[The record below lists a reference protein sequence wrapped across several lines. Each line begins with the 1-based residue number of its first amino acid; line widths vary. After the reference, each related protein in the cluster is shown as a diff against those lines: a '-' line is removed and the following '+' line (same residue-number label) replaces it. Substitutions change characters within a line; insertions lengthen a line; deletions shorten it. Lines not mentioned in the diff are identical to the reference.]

1 MSDFLDKF
9 LKIRSGFFSR
19 MKFLFILDLVTF
31 SSILY
36 AIFIILNAEYFLEKA
51 AIVPPIQVKY
61 IPPVTAFI
69 LALLASVLRHKKD
82 KNINVTLLIEKKAPA
97 LNEKL
102 RTAYDNRHESNVII
116 DSLNEHVS
124 DLLMGVSSSQLLSG
138 SWIVMKLLVTV
149 IFIAGAAT
157 ISSSPEYWI
166 PVEKIEGAYTNF
178 TDIITGN
185 EITRPIDYG
194 GQPEIFDKVGEKG
207 GGDIFSKPKIASIEG
222 KNIDLTLV
230 SGTGTGFDVRDAS
243 ETMNQFIQSADYPVD
258 VLGSNVSDG
267 GYSMLMKKIET
278 EKELINKYA
287 VERSKI

>member
-36 AIFIILNAEYFLEKA
+36 AIFIILNAGFFLEKA
-51 AIVPPIQVKY
+51 ALALPIPIKF
-61 IPPVTAFI
+61 IPPLSAFI

-138 SWIVMKLLVTV
+138 SRIVMKLLVTV

-166 PVEKIEGAYTNF
+166 PVEKIEGAYTNLSD
-178 TDIITGN
+178 TLTGN
-185 EITRPIDYG
+185 NQTTGPIDAV
-194 GQPEIFDKVGEKG
+194 GQPVGQKG
-207 GGDIFSKPKIASIEG
+207 GGEIFSKPKIASIEG

-267 GYSMLMKKIET
+267 GYSMLMKKTET